1 MYASFLRESKRMA
14 AEEATRATASTS
26 TQSPPSSPGAPLN
39 KAFGASSPPRP
50 REVPPLPI
58 APSPPSPP
66 SPAPLLLEPS
76 RVEATASAKPL
87 AMMPPTLAPLPGRG
101 SSRLPPVASAS
112 HVQTMFGQ
120 GGVFTISSAPSEAS
134 GVITQQPLLAT
145 DGVPLNNNNHGG
157 LHSGKGQRYNG
168 SAKLARLAS
177 SSGSRKGGDEPTRVS
192 SAGGDEDDGDEDGKY
207 PIRRKQVG
215 RRLRPGF
222 LVPRCFILFFSFFL
236 IFIHYCMCVLLHR
249 FIIFVVAAVV
259 TVTTTYK

>member
-207 PIRRKQVG
+207 PIRRKQG
-215 RRLRPGF
+215 
-222 LVPRCFILFFSFFL
+222 CCDKICDQCS
-236 IFIHYCMCVLLHR
+236 IMCCLLCNCSCCHCDLCCLLCR
-249 FIIFVVAAVV
+249 VCCAV
-259 TVTTTYK
+259 